1 MNQMHSFFDGCGPSR
16 GGPQGGPGGMMVRVM
31 QAVRLIPQFMR
42 DPIGAMMSCGL
53 NIPRNVQGNP
63 EGMVNY
69 LMNSGQM
76 TQEQHDVAEQCAQLA
91 QQFIGKKS

>member
-1 MNQMHSFFDGCGPSR
+1 MNQMHSFFGGGGQRGP
-16 GGPQGGPGGMMVRVM
+16 GMGGPGGMFGKVM
-31 QAVRLIPQFMR
+31 QAIKILPQFMYN
-42 DPIGAMMSCGL
+42 PIEAMMNCGL
-53 NIPRNVQGNP
+53 NIPQHIRGNP

-76 TQEQHDVAEQCAQLA
+76 TQDQYNAAEQCAQIA